1 MIPPK
6 HNAKFVA
13 QMEAVLDL
21 YHEPYD
27 AARPVVCLDER
38 PCVLRRETRAP
49 LRAKPGQIARYD
61 HEFAKAGSCCLF
73 MAFEPLRGWRQG
85 WLYKQRRRW
94 EFAEVVRH
102 LADQVYPEAERI
114 RLVCDNLNTHTAAS
128 FYERF
133 APEEARRLARRV
145 EFIYTPTHGS
155 WLNMVEI
162 ELSVLVRQCLRA
174 RIGSMAKLKQVIG
187 AWSRARNAA
196 EATVKW
202 QMTTADARIK
212 LHRLYPSLSV

>member
-1 MIPPK
+1 VIPPK
-6 HNAKFVA
+6 QNAKFVA
-13 QMEAVLDL
+13 QMETVLDL

-27 AARPVVCLDER
+27 PARPVVCLDER
-38 PCVLRRETRAP
+38 PCVLRRETREP
-49 LRAKPGQIARYD
+49 LPMQPGQPARYD

-73 MAFEPLRGWRQG
+73 MAFEPLAAWRRGWVYG
-85 WLYKQRRRW
+85 QRRRW
-94 EFAEVVRH
+94 EFAEVVRT
-102 LADQVYPEAERI
+102 LAEEVYPEAEQI
-114 RLVCDNLNTHTAAS
+114 RLVCDNLNTHSAAS

-133 APEEARRLARRV
+133 APEQARRLARRV

-162 ELSVLVRQCLRA
+162 ELSVLVRQCLRG
-174 RIGSMAKLKQVIG
+174 RIGSVAELAEVVA
-187 AWSRARNAA
+187 AWSAARNVAG
-196 EATVKW
+196 ATVRW